1 VISVMIPLD
10 QAVVARLESH
20 GERFEVLVDPDLAVR
35 IRQREEIDLE
45 EVVAA
50 DVAFSNA
57 ANGER
62 APDEALM
69 KVYKT
74 TEFEPAALRIIRKGE
89 IQLTAD
95 QRRQRI
101 AERRNQ
107 VITFISRNAINPQSG
122 FPHPPQR
129 IELAMEEARVN
140 IDPFKSVEEQVKETV
155 KALRPLLPNRFE
167 EIRIAV
173 RIPADY
179 APRAYGELQ
188 AAVTVEQNEWQKD
201 GSWIAVVRIPA
212 GIQEEFYDL
221 VNKISRGNA
230 ETRILERKS

>member
-1 VISVMIPLD
+1 MIPLD

-20 GERFEVLVDPDLAVR
+20 GERFEVLVDPDGATR
-35 IRQREEIDLE
+35 IRQGEEIDIE
-45 EVVAA
+45 EIVAA
-50 DVAFSNA
+50 DFVFSNA
-57 ANGER
+57 AHGER

-69 KVYKT
+69 KAFQT
-74 TEFEPAALRIIRKGE
+74 TDFEPAALRIIRRGE
-89 IQLTAD
+89 IQLTAE

-101 AERRNQ
+101 AEKRNQ
-107 VITFISRNAINPQSG
+107 VITFISRNAINPQTG

-140 IDPFKSVEEQVKETV
+140 IDPFKSVEEQVKEAV
-155 KALRPLLPNRFE
+155 KALRPLLPIRFE

-173 RIPADY
+173 KIPADY
-179 APRAYGELQ
+179 APRAYGEIQ
-188 AAVTVEQNEWQKD
+188 AAVTLEQNEWQKD

-221 VNKISRGNA
+221 VNKVSRGNA
-230 ETRILERKS
+230 ETRILERGP

>member
-1 VISVMIPLD
+1 MIPLD

-20 GERFEVLVDPDLAVR
+20 GERFEVLVDPDGATR
-35 IRQREEIDLE
+35 IRQGEEIDIE
-45 EVVAA
+45 EIVAA
-50 DVAFSNA
+50 DFVFSNA
-57 ANGER
+57 AHGER

-69 KVYKT
+69 KAFQT
-74 TEFEPAALRIIRKGE
+74 TDFEPAALRIIRRGE
-89 IQLTAD
+89 IQLTAE

-101 AERRNQ
+101 AEKRNQ
-107 VITFISRNAINPQSG
+107 VITFISRNAINPQTG

-155 KALRPLLPNRFE
+155 KALRPLLPIRFE

-173 RIPADY
+173 KIPADY
-179 APRAYGELQ
+179 APRAYGEIQ
-188 AAVTVEQNEWQKD
+188 AAVTLEQNEWQKD

-221 VNKISRGNA
+221 VNKVSRGNA
-230 ETRILERKS
+230 ETRILERGP

>member
-1 VISVMIPLD
+1 MIPLD

-20 GERFEVLVDPDLAVR
+20 GERFEVLVDPDGATR
-35 IRQREEIDLE
+35 IRQGEEIDLE
-45 EVVAA
+45 DVVAA
-50 DVAFSNA
+50 DFVFSNA
-57 ANGER
+57 AHGER
-62 APDEALM
+62 APDEALL
-69 KVYKT
+69 KVFKT
-74 TEFEPAALRIIRKGE
+74 TEFEAAAIRIIRRGE
-89 IQLTAD
+89 IQLTAE

-101 AERRNQ
+101 AEKRNQ
-107 VITFISRNAINPQSG
+107 VITFISRNAINPQTG

-155 KALRPLLPNRFE
+155 KALRPLLPIRFE

-173 RIPADY
+173 KIPADH
-179 APRAYGELQ
+179 APRAYGEIQ
-188 AAVTVEQNEWQKD
+188 AAVTVDQNEWQSD

-221 VNKISRGNA
+221 VNKVSRGSA
-230 ETRILERKS
+230 ETRILERGP

>member
-1 VISVMIPLD
+1 MIPLD

-20 GERFEVLVDPDLAVR
+20 GERFEVLVDPDQAVR
-35 IRQREEIDLE
+35 IRQGEDVDLE
-45 EVVAA
+45 DVVAA
-50 DVAFSNA
+50 DYIFSNA
-57 ANGER
+57 AHGER
-62 APDEALM
+62 APDEPLQ
-69 KVYKT
+69 KVFGT
-74 TEFEPAALRIIRKGE
+74 TEFEVAALQIIKKGE

-101 AERRNQ
+101 AEKRNQ

-155 KALRPLLPNRFE
+155 KALRPLLPIRFE

-173 RIPADY
+173 KIPADY
-179 APRAYGELQ
+179 APRAYGEIQ
-188 AAVTVEQNEWQKD
+188 AAVTLEQNEWQKD

-221 VNKISRGNA
+221 VNKVSRGNA
-230 ETRILERKS
+230 ETRILERGP

>member
-1 VISVMIPLD
+1 MIPLD

-20 GERFEVLVDPDLAVR
+20 GERFEVLVDPDQAMR
-35 IRQREEIDLE
+35 IRQGEEIDLE

-50 DVAFSNA
+50 DYVFSNA
-57 ANGER
+57 AHAER
-62 APDEALM
+62 ASDEALL
-69 KVYKT
+69 KVFKT
-74 TEFEPAALRIIRKGE
+74 TEFEPAALRIIQKGE
-89 IQLTAD
+89 IHLTSE
-95 QRRQRI
+95 QRRHLIAGKRNRI
-101 AERRNQ
+101 
-107 VITFISRNAINPQSG
+107 ITFISRNAINPQTG

-140 IDPFKSVEEQVKETV
+140 VDPFKSVEEQVKEVV
-155 KALRPLLPNRFE
+155 KALRPLIPIRFE

-173 RIPADY
+173 KIPADY
-179 APRAYGELQ
+179 AARAYGELQ
-188 AAVTVEQNEWQKD
+188 SAVTLEQNEWQKD

-230 ETRILERKS
+230 ETRIIERKS